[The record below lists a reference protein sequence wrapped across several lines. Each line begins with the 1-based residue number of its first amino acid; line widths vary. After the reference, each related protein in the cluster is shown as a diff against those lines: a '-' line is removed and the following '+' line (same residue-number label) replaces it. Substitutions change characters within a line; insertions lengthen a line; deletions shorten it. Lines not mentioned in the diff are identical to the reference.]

1 MRQGKW
7 QNMSKRDYYEV
18 LSVSRT
24 ASDEELKKAY
34 RRCAMKYHPDRNAGD
49 ATSEAS
55 FKECKEAYEVL
66 SDASRR
72 RLYDQHGHAAFEHGM
87 GGGGGG
93 AGRSEDMG
101 DIFGDIFG
109 NIFGG
114 AGGGGRGPRRGAD
127 IGYVME
133 LGLEDAVAGVD
144 KRIEIPTLDAC
155 GGCKS
160 TGSADGKMHNC
171 GTCQGRGQVRIQR
184 GIFSMQQACPHCGG
198 RGQSIENP
206 CADCHGQGRIEGTK
220 SLEVK
225 MPAGVDNGDRIRL
238 AGEGEAGPA
247 GSPPGDLYVE
257 IRVRE
262 HEFFQR
268 DGDDL
273 HCDVPIRL
281 GQAAL
286 GASIRVPTLGGEVE
300 LKVPAETQ
308 TGKVFRLRDKGVQ
321 SVRSRR
327 RGDLFCRVVMETP
340 VNLTSEQRELLQ
352 KLEASFTG
360 EDARRHS
367 PRSSTFMDGVKGFW
381 DRMTSP

>member
-225 MPAGVDNGDRIRL
+225 IPAGVDNGDRIRL